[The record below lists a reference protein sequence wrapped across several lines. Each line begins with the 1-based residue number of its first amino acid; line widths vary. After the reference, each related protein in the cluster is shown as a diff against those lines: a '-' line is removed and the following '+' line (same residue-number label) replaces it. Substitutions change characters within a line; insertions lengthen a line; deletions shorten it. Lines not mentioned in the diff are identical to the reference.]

1 MQVTLPYGHETISFR
16 VPDQAFLGLL
26 DPPTVETAPDPAV
39 MIRDAIRNPIGTG
52 TLDTIVTPEKK
63 IALIIDDGSRP
74 TPISAILPVLLEELA
89 AIGVPN
95 ENILIIAA
103 LGSHRYMTP
112 EELRDR
118 VGAGVYEKY
127 RVINSEF
134 RDPARLVYVGKAPD
148 GVDIYAT
155 KEVMEADV
163 RIAVGNIVPHPVMGW
178 SGGGKMLYPG
188 IAGEKT
194 VAYFHL
200 KGSLIDENMFGT
212 EKFPIRN
219 MMEQWVDT
227 IGLHFIINT
236 ILTPTGGL
244 YRVVAGHYI
253 DAHRAGVQH
262 AKAAQGCAV
271 TERSHVIVVS
281 GHPADQDFWQSPKGM
296 YSAEP
301 ALCGQRGTI
310 ILVSPNYEGLGPHKE
325 LPEYMMRT
333 DGDQLVQRA
342 IQGEDIG
349 ADPLAVAV
357 GNNMSKLRRRHQL
370 VVVSD
375 GVTPEE
381 MAACGCKHYPKAAIQ
396 QAIDDA
402 MAQYPDCKISA
413 MSNGAESFLY
423 RV

>member
-1 MQVTLPYGHETISFR
+1 MQVTLPYGSEKISFQ
-16 VPDQAFLGLL
+16 VPDSAFLGLL
-26 DPPTVETAPDPAV
+26 DPPKVEVAADPAA
-39 MIRDAIRNPIGTG
+39 MIRDAIRSPIGTG
-52 TLDTIVTPEKK
+52 SLDSFITKDKK
-63 IALIIDDGSRP
+63 IAVIVDDGSRP
-74 TPISAILPVLLEELA
+74 TPISTILPVLLSELD
-89 AIGVPN
+89 AIGVPR

-103 LGSHRYMTP
+103 LGSHRYMTE

-118 VGAGVYEKY
+118 VGSGVYASY

-134 RDPARLVYVGKAPD
+134 RDPKRLVYVGKAPD

-188 IAGEKT
+188 VAGEKT

-212 EKFPIRN
+212 EQYPIRN

-227 IGLHFIINT
+227 IGLDFIINT
-236 ILTPTGGL
+236 VLTPSGGL

-253 DAHRAGVQH
+253 AAHRAGVEH
-262 AKAAQGCAV
+262 AKAAQGCKV
-271 TERSHVIVVS
+271 PERSHVIVVS

-296 YSAEP
+296 YAAEP

-333 DGDQLVQRA
+333 DGDLLVQRA

-381 MAACGCKHYPKAAIQ
+381 MTACGCRHYPKAAIQ

-423 RV
+423 R

>member
-1 MQVTLPYGHETISFR
+1 MQVTLPYGHETISFQ
-16 VPDQAFLGLL
+16 VPEQAFLGLL
-26 DPPTVETAPDPAV
+26 DPPAVEIPSDPQKL
-39 MIRDAIRNPIGTG
+39 IRDAIRNPIGTG
-52 TLDTIVTPEKK
+52 TLDTILGKDKK
-63 IALIIDDGSRP
+63 IAVIVDDGSRP
-74 TPISAILPVLLEELA
+74 TPISTILPVLLAEMDT
-89 AIGVPN
+89 IGIPR
-95 ENILIIAA
+95 ENILIVAA
-103 LGSHRYMTP
+103 LGSHRYMT
-112 EELRDR
+112 EQELSDR
-118 VGAGVYEKY
+118 VGKRVYEAY

-188 IAGEKT
+188 VAGEKT

-212 EKFPIRN
+212 ERYPIRN

-227 IGLHFIINT
+227 IGLDFIINT
-236 ILTPTGGL
+236 ILTPSGGL

-271 TERSHVIVVS
+271 KERSNVIVVS
-281 GHPADQDFWQSPKGM
+281 GHPADQVFWQAPKGM

-301 ALCGQRGTI
+301 ALCGERGTI

-333 DGDQLVQRA
+333 DGDELVQRA
-342 IQGEDIG
+342 ILGEDIG

-357 GNNMSKLRRRHQL
+357 GNNMSKLRRRQQL

-375 GVTPEE
+375 GVTAEE
-381 MAACGCKHYPKAAIQ
+381 MTACGCKHYPKAAIQ
-396 QAIDDA
+396 QAIDEA
-402 MAQYPDCKISA
+402 MSQYPDCKISA

>member
-1 MQVTLPYGHETISFR
+1 MQVTLPYGQEAISFQ

-26 DPPTVETAPDPAV
+26 DPPNVEVSTDPEG
-39 MIRDAIRNPIGTG
+39 MIRHAIRNPIGTG
-52 TLDTIVTPEKK
+52 TLDSFITKDKK
-63 IALIIDDGSRP
+63 IAVIVDDGSRP
-74 TPISAILPVLLEELA
+74 TPISTILPVLLSELD
-89 AIGVPN
+89 AIGVPK

-103 LGSHRYMTP
+103 LGSHRYMT
-112 EELRDR
+112 EAELRDR
-118 VGAGVYEKY
+118 VGSEVYQNY

-134 RDPARLVYVGKAPD
+134 RDPSRLVYVGKAPD

-188 IAGEKT
+188 VAGEKT

-212 EKFPIRN
+212 EQYPIRN

-227 IGLHFIINT
+227 IGLDFIVNT
-236 ILTPTGGL
+236 VLTATGGL

-253 DAHRAGVQH
+253 HAHRAGVQH
-262 AKAAQGCAV
+262 AKAAQGCKV
-271 TERSHVIVVS
+271 PERSHVIVVS

-296 YSAEP
+296 YAAEP
-301 ALCGQRGTI
+301 ALCGERGTI

-333 DGDQLVQRA
+333 DGDDLVTRA
-342 IQGEDIG
+342 IRGEDIG

-375 GVTPEE
+375 GVTAEE

-396 QAIDDA
+396 QAINEA

-423 RV
+423 R

>member
-1 MQVTLPYGHETISFR
+1 MEVTLPYGHEKISFQ

-26 DPPTVETAPDPAV
+26 DPPPVEIPADPTAI
-39 MIRDAIRNPIGTG
+39 IREAIRNPIGTG
-52 TLDTIVTPEKK
+52 TLDTLLDRNKK
-63 IALIIDDGSRP
+63 IAVIVDDGSRP
-74 TPISAILPVLLEELA
+74 TPISTILPVLLEELE

-95 ENILIIAA
+95 ENILIVAA
-103 LGSHRYMTP
+103 LGSHRYMTE
-112 EELRDR
+112 EELCQR
-118 VGAGVYEKY
+118 VGSEVYARY

-134 RDPARLVYVGKAPD
+134 RDPERLVYVGKAPD

-155 KEVMEADV
+155 KEVMEADF

-188 IAGEKT
+188 VAGEKT

-212 EKFPIRN
+212 EKFPIRH

-227 IGLHFIINT
+227 IGLDFIINT
-236 ILTPTGGL
+236 ILTSTGSL

-253 DAHRAGVQH
+253 HAHRAGVEH

-271 TERSHVIVVS
+271 RERSHVIVVS

-296 YSAEP
+296 YAAEP
-301 ALCGQRGTI
+301 ALCGERGTI

-333 DGDQLVQRA
+333 DGDQLVMRA
-342 IQGEDIG
+342 ILGEDIG

-357 GNNMSKLRRRHQL
+357 GNNMSKLRRRHHL

-375 GVTPEE
+375 GVTREE
-381 MAACGCKHYPKAAIQ
+381 MEACGCKHYPKAAIQ
-396 QAIDDA
+396 QAIDEA
-402 MAQYPDCKISA
+402 MAQYPDCRISA

-423 RV
+423 QV